1 MYILYSIT
9 IARSK
14 RKSCWFCTKHFS
26 FFVTPELKTLL
37 KKKEQKTFRQ
47 QNFCCKTPSPT
58 LNAIEEL
65 SYRN

>member
-37 KKKEQKTFRQ
+37 KKKNKKHLDNKIFVA
-47 QNFCCKTPSPT
+47 KP
-58 LNAIEEL
+58 LVL
-65 SYRN
+65 H